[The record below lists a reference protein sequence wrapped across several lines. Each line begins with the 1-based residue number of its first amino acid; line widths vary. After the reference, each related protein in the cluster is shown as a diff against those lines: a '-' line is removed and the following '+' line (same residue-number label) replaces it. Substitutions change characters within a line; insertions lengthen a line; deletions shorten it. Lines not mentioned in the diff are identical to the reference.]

1 MRFST
6 LLPTTVIALALSATV
21 GCSVDVSGPTRSTQ
35 GTQAQSPTPQTAG
48 AGTAAA
54 SPTATAAPTASSAG
68 TADPLSISG
77 SYSTQTA
84 DCSGR
89 DVVIA
94 GSSNKIVFKGTC
106 GTITL
111 TGGYNT
117 IAVESVDT
125 LQVMG
130 GGNEA
135 YAKTV
140 STIQLTGASY
150 TTVHW
155 VGGAGADNDPDV
167 SGTGATNTVE
177 KISQQDYE
185 DEIAS

>member
-1 MRFST
+1 MRIST
-6 LLPTTVIALALSATV
+6 LLPTVLTALALSATV
-21 GCSVDVSGPTRSTQ
+21 GCSVDVTPRTADAGSG
-35 GTQAQSPTPQTAG
+35 
-48 AGTAAA
+48 AA
-54 SPTATAAPTASSAG
+54 SPTTTSASASSSAG
-68 TADPLSISG
+68 ATGTLRISG

-89 DVVIA
+89 DVVIT
-94 GSSNKIVFKGTC
+94 GGSNKIVFKGTC

-117 IAVESVDT
+117 IAVEAVGT

-135 YAKTV
+135 YAKSVGTV
-140 STIQLTGASY
+140 QLTGATY

-155 VGGAGADNDPDV
+155 VGGASAGNGPEV
-167 SGTGATNTVE
+167 SGVGDTNTVE
-177 KISQQDYE
+177 KISEQDYE

>member
-1 MRFST
+1 MRITT
-6 LLPTTVIALALSATV
+6 LLPTTLIALALSATV
-21 GCSVDVSGPTRSTQ
+21 GCSVDVSGPARSTS
-35 GTQAQSPTPQTAG
+35 TQTHSSS
-48 AGTAAA
+48 A
-54 SPTATAAPTASSAG
+54 SSSAG
-68 TADPLSISG
+68 ATGTLRITG

-94 GSSNKIVFKGTC
+94 GSSNKLVFKGTC

-117 IAVESVDT
+117 LAVETVGT
-125 LQVMG
+125 FKVLG

-135 YAKTV
+135 YVKAV
-140 STIQLTGASY
+140 GTIQLTGAAY

-155 VGGAGADNDPDV
+155 VAGAGAGSDPDV
-167 SGTGATNTVE
+167 SGVGDTNTVE
-177 KISQQDYE
+177 KISEQDYE
-185 DEIAS
+185 DKIAS

>member
-1 MRFST
+1 MRNST
-6 LLPTTVIALALSATV
+6 LPTTLIALALSATV
-21 GCSVDVSGPTRSTQ
+21 GCSVDVSGPARSTQ
-35 GTQAQSPTPQTAG
+35 TQSPAPRTT
-48 AGTAAA
+48 TAA
-54 SPTATAAPTASSAG
+54 SAG
-68 TADPLSISG
+68 SPLRISG

-89 DVVIA
+89 DVVIT
-94 GSSNKIVFKGTC
+94 GGSNKIVFKGTC

-117 IAVESVDT
+117 IAVEAVGT

-135 YAKTV
+135 YAKSVGTV
-140 STIQLTGASY
+140 QLTGATY

-155 VGGAGADNDPDV
+155 VGGASAGNDPEV
-167 SGTGATNTVE
+167 SGVGDTNTVE
-177 KISQQDYE
+177 KISEQDYA
-185 DEIAS
+185 DETAS